1 MALLQFLNSTMNQ
14 KTITN
19 QILEQKNF
27 TLNSTL
33 NYLFNISNM
42 KKLFSY
48 LLISS
53 MVILSSC
60 TNYDDQFDD
69 LNSQITS
76 LKSQIEGFSS
86 LSSGLTALQGTVSS
100 LQSAVAALPKTAT
113 PATDIS
119 GLEASVAALQAS
131 LASASTA
138 AEVSSLS
145 TQLTAAQAALATAI
159 ASNGTAAATN
169 ATDIDA
175 LQASLAEVQATLA
188 ELKTSLSG
196 ASTTAEITAL
206 SATLVAVQTDLA
218 TLLAQNN
225 VYTPDSSGLIINS
238 AASLDVAASLGS
250 KLTIINGG
258 VTITNTT
265 ATALD
270 ATKLQTVI
278 DAMNTITGLFT
289 YTQSGDGSA
298 PNFDK
303 ITSVGT
309 LTIDNEHAI
318 SLASLTNV
326 GTLTVSNDVKV
337 TSFSAPKLAT
347 VTFASHTLDLP
358 KATKIDLTALAA
370 YGNNTLTINGNNV
383 SAGYDLMLPAIQS
396 NTVDGIV
403 RNNFHL
409 TIGGVANNVT
419 LPLMVNENSR
429 ITANDAKTI
438 VLAAF
443 KGTLDSGSTSNHVD
457 VTLGAAKN
465 LYTGGPKLEKVNIT
479 GLLTAAAVTKN
490 PAEGPNFDFDSAAK
504 LVSATI
510 AGQAGDVTFNGNTNV
525 ETVVVSADGLDV
537 DLNGATSLVSATISG
552 DMRGDIDA
560 TGATSLETISITGA
574 ADTVTLSGNTSLTGV
589 TMTGSAQTVIV
600 TGAAKLA
607 SLDLAYTTAFPADE
621 ATGVAQLATTSAG
634 HLSVYNNAELT
645 SLKADKVTG
654 IATLKVYKNPVLASV
669 SFDAITGPA
678 AAFTGT
684 STVWVGATTAS
695 NVVTAGSVATMNKLH
710 AQSIVEG
717 ADVTLAAGT
726 VKTTATITSNSGLK
740 DLAAYLVTVA
750 ADTKN
755 DIAVF
760 FDGVDSYTTKDG
772 TTTTDLAYADGGTS
786 ITRVTVANV
795 AANTA
800 DTADDVYKYKNS
812 LAYSITGLADSDSGT
827 SSAMTFT
834 ANGSQLV
841 LTKLST
847 ETVSEFIARVNGAS
861 GLTSASITAGEI
873 DEVGR
878 IEMGTATTSAYT
890 ATILFGSTAY
900 ASSTSTP
907 TDGTNAKVVLAL
919 TASTTATKVAQAV
932 EVAAQFNAATGLK
945 MQSFNSTTYSQ
956 TGNYT
961 TTSSKFHDLYT
972 ITASG
977 NYVVIGKKKTVSDI
991 NPAPAGTATNTVV
1004 DRTASAPVFRLFDN
1018 DDSSTFGSLYSK
1030 TNGHYVMLADDLFGA
1045 NNTPG
1050 LAITFGSDHVDTAIV
1065 EEYLTY
1071 DAVKGTWATRSNG
1084 AAHHG
1089 LEVRGTEFDNTVDGA
1104 ASNKRTN
1111 STNPV
1116 YVTTYYTWL

>member
-1 MALLQFLNSTMNQ
+1 MNQ

-119 GLEASVAALQAS
+119 GLEASVAALQTS

-138 AEVSSLS
+138 AEVASLS

-169 ATDIDA
+169 ATDIDG
-175 LQASLAEVQATLA
+175 LEASLAAVQATLA
-188 ELKTSLSG
+188 ELKTALAG
-196 ASTTAEITAL
+196 ASTTAEVTAL
-206 SATLVAVQTDLA
+206 TTSLAAVQTDLA

-225 VYTPDSSGLIINS
+225 VYTPGAGGLVINS
-238 AASLDVAASLGS
+238 AASLDVASSLGS
-250 KLTIINGG
+250 KLNIVNGG
-258 VTITNTT
+258 VNITNTT

-270 ATKLQTVI
+270 ATKLQAVL
-278 DAMNTITGLFT
+278 DAMVTITGTMT
-289 YTQSGDGSA
+289 YTQSGTGSA
-298 PNFDK
+298 PSFDK
-303 ITSVGT
+303 LTSAGN

-318 SLASLTNV
+318 SLASLSNV

-358 KATKIDLTALAA
+358 KATKIDLSALAA

-409 TIGGVANNVT
+409 TIGGVANNLT

-443 KGTLDSGSTSNHVD
+443 KGTLDSGSGSNHVD

-465 LYTGGPKLEKVNIT
+465 IYTGGPKLEKVNIT
-479 GLLTAAAVTKN
+479 GILTAAAVTGD
-490 PAEGPNFDFDSAAK
+490 PAEGPAFNFNSAAK

-510 AGQAGDVTFNGNTNV
+510 AGQAADVTFNGNTNV

-552 DMRGDIDA
+552 DMRGNIDA

-607 SLDLAYTTAFPADE
+607 SLDLAHTTAFPAVE

-634 HLSVYNNAELT
+634 HLSVYDNAELT

-717 ADVTLAAGT
+717 ADVTLADAST
-726 VKTTATITSNSGLK
+726 KTTATITSNSGLK

-772 TTTTDLAYADGGTS
+772 TTTTGLAYADGGTS
-786 ITRVTVANV
+786 ITRVTVANL

-800 DTADDVYKYKNS
+800 DTADDVYQYKNS
-812 LAYSITGLADSDSGT
+812 IGKSITSMNSTEAVKF
-827 SSAMTFT
+827 A
-834 ANGSQLV
+834 ANGAELT

-847 ETVSEFIARVNGAS
+847 ETADEFIARVNGNT
-861 GLTSASITAGEI
+861 GLDNATIGAGEI
-873 DEVGR
+873 DRAGV
-878 IEMGTATTSAYT
+878 IAVGTATSSAYS
-890 ATILFGSTAY
+890 AVILFGESYYSSATATPSTY
-900 ASSTSTP
+900 A
-907 TDGTNAKVVLAL
+907 NARAVVTV
-919 TASTTATKVAQAV
+919 TASTTANTTV
-932 EVAAQFNAATGLK
+932 ETATWLKDQIVAAA
-945 MQSFNSTTYSQ
+945 STLYMDTFDSSLY
-956 TGNYT
+956 TTTANYT
-961 TTSSKFHDLYT
+961 TTTTLFSDLYDVSV
-972 ITASG
+972 SG
-977 NYVVIGKKKTVSDI
+977 SNLVIKAKREVAQDNPVVSGTV
-991 NPAPAGTATNTVV
+991 TETVV
-1004 DRTASAPVFRLFDN
+1004 DRLAAAPKFRVFTTKAYEDAVTTDLFGTVY
-1018 DDSSTFGSLYSK
+1018 STSNNYYF
-1030 TNGHYVMLADDLFGA
+1030 TVADDLYGGA
-1045 NNTPG
+1045 NTPG
-1050 LAITFGSDHVDTAIV
+1050 LAITHTNGGAGSANILD
-1065 EEYLTY
+1065 EYATF
-1071 DAVKGTWATRSNG
+1071 DAVKGTWATRTAARPYTNG
-1084 AAHHG
+1084 
-1089 LEVRGTEFDNTVDGA
+1089 LVRTTEFDNTVAGA